1 VTAAFERTATAMGT
15 VVTIRLVG
23 GIAAERP
30 MRTQRALDWFSR
42 VEACCSRFDPS
53 SELRRMVHHA
63 GHPFAASEILFEA
76 TRFAIAVARAS
87 DGAFDPTIGT
97 TMESRGFDISWQSGT
112 RAPSRL
118 PTDAMVSW
126 RDVEIDEAAHTI
138 TLHRP
143 LVLDLG
149 AVAKGLA
156 VDLAAA
162 ELADTGNFAIDAG
175 GDLYLAGHNTND
187 EPWTVGVRH
196 PRNPSDEV
204 ARLRIS
210 NAAVC
215 TSGDYERS
223 APLGNGH
230 HIVDPRLVSSAARAA
245 SVASVTVVAP
255 RAMVADALGTAAFV
269 LGPERGIDFL
279 EHQGVDGM
287 IVTPDLARTVSRGM
301 RQYFDTADVTTA

>member
-30 MRTQRALDWFSR
+30 VRTQRALDWFSR

-97 TMESRGFDISWQSGT
+97 TMESRGFDVSWQSGERT
-112 RAPSRL
+112 PSRL
-118 PTDAMVSW
+118 PIDAVVSW

-149 AVAKGLA
+149 AVAKGLL
-156 VDLAAA
+156 DRQL
-162 ELADTGNFAIDAG
+162 
-175 GDLYLAGHNTND
+175 
-187 EPWTVGVRH
+187 VGVALAQQAKILGQH
-196 PRNPSDEV
+196 GQLGALFGGLGQGL
-204 ARLRIS
+204 ARMGQIGI
-210 NAAVC
+210 A
-215 TSGDYERS
+215 
-223 APLGNGH
+223 LGARDHLDRGH
-230 HIVDPRLVSSAARAA
+230 LHGLPVLGFLVSLSE
-245 SVASVTVVAP
+245 
-255 RAMVADALGTAAFV
+255 AL
-269 LGPERGIDFL
+269 
-279 EHQGVDGM
+279 
-287 IVTPDLARTVSRGM
+287 
-301 RQYFDTADVTTA
+301 